1 MVLQPFVL
9 ILVVNEV
16 REEFPIA
23 RCLMRSL
30 NHKVV
35 AIITKI
41 RHALHTN
48 DGIFDVSKLFEAE
61 GI

>member
-16 REEFPIA
+16 SEEFPVT

-30 NHKVV
+30 NHKVITV
-35 AIITKI
+35 ITKI
-41 RHALHTN
+41 WHTLHTN
-48 DGIFDVSKLFEAE
+48 DGIFDVDELFEAE
-61 GI
+61 GV